1 MTLLLIPSIDLR
13 GGHCVRL
20 LKGEFDAETKYD
32 IDPADL
38 LTRYADAGVRWL
50 HLVDLDGARDGTPGN
65 RDLIRRM
72 AGQSRIRIQLGGG
85 LRNRALV
92 DEALAAGVSRAV
104 IGSAAVEDPGLL
116 RALLADYGAGRIC
129 LAIDVRVDEQRVPRV
144 RTRGWVKEH
153 ALSLWELLASFA
165 DTPLQHVLCTDI
177 ERDGA
182 LGGPGFELYA
192 EAQRRFPQIAWQASG
207 GIRSAADLARLD
219 SMGLAAAISGK
230 ALLEGRIS
238 MEELQ
243 PYLRDA

>member
-1 MTLLLIPSIDLR
+1 VTLLLIPSIDLR

-20 LKGEFDAETKYD
+20 LKGEFDAETRYD
-32 IDPADL
+32 IDPAVL
-38 LTRYADAGVRWL
+38 LERYADAGVRWL

-72 AGQSRIRIQLGGG
+72 AAQSRIRIQLGGG
-85 LRNRALV
+85 LRNRQLV
-92 DEALAAGVSRAV
+92 DEALATGVSRAV
-104 IGSAAVEDPGLL
+104 IGSAAVEDPALL
-116 RALLADYGAGRIC
+116 RALLSDYGAERIC
-129 LAIDVRVDEQRVPRV
+129 LAIDVRVDETSVPRV

-153 ALSLWELLASFA
+153 ALSLWELLDSFA
-165 DTPLQHVLCTDI
+165 DTPLKHVLCTDI

-182 LGGPGFELYA
+182 LGGPGFDLYT
-192 EAQRRFPQIAWQASG
+192 EAQRRFPRIAWQASG
-207 GIRSAADLARLD
+207 GVRSAADLARLD